1 MLYALKRFHSDE
13 PTCVCRRFSIVKD
26 SEYNIRIANVRELPG
41 SISISRWELMRYSG
55 GEISVTLKSKFTG
68 GGDSN
73 NVLTL
78 MLGVTYS
85 YMKGMMRH
93 RLLHYSIA
101 VDFEVGDAGRFSIDD
116 GGMDIPPRLMTL
128 MYGAAIGA
136 MRGMLALRTAGTF
149 LKDYPLPLINI
160 SALVC
165 EHMSGRKVP
174 DNIMPLTDLYYN

>member
-41 SISISRWELMRYSG
+41 SISISRWELMRY
-55 GEISVTLKSKFTG
+55 
-68 GGDSN
+68 
-73 NVLTL
+73 
-78 MLGVTYS
+78 
-85 YMKGMMRH
+85 
-93 RLLHYSIA
+93 YSIA
-101 VDFEVGDAGRFSIDD
+101 VDFEVGDAGRFSIGD

-174 DNIMPLTDLYYN
+174 DKIMPLTDLYYN